1 MVNQRDTSISK
12 LLLLPDPSRSP
23 KIEWRNDLFVNI
35 VSTLI
40 VRREREHGRVVLQD
54 LKVPA
59 PLKKTRDH
67 KEHVRQW
74 ATPPPRNFPLS
85 YLSFPLSPRILTCI
99 GGAVQCSFTPSFSPA
114 FVKRTNFST
123 TQEKDYPEWLFSLS
137 LNPDW
142 RGFPKIFFF
151 PSHFITL
158 KLLFSLLLPDLHYIW
173 SGNIRMRKQQ
183 KMSPETTQAIKRCIY
198 EWINQPNAIVQIIRR
213 SIKYFKVLSRY
224 ETYFYWDAIIQ
235 EAMVASSI
243 KVLLLK
249 WNYHY
254 IYIFIYTYN
263 HSIDIII
270 YHTQRG
276 EGKLK
281 RISVIVQLS

>member
-23 KIEWRNDLFVNI
+23 KIERRNDLFVNI

-40 VRREREHGRVVLQD
+40 VRREREHGRVLQH

-74 ATPPPRNFPLS
+74 ATPPPRNFLS
-85 YLSFPLSPRILTCI
+85 AIYLFLSPRILTCI
-99 GGAVQCSFTPSFSPA
+99 GGAVQCSFTPSFSLA

-123 TQEKDYPEWLFSLS
+123 TEEKDYPEWLFSLS

-151 PSHFITL
+151 FFLSHFITL
-158 KLLFSLLLPDLHYIW
+158 KLLFSLLMPDLHYIR

-183 KMSPETTQAIKRCIY
+183 KMMPDTTQAIKRCIY
-198 EWINQPNAIVQIIRR
+198 EWINQLNAIVQIIRR
-213 SIKYFKVLSRY
+213 SIKYLKV
-224 ETYFYWDAIIQ
+224 
-235 EAMVASSI
+235 SSI
-243 KVLLLK
+243 HETFLLRCHCSGCQF
-249 WNYHY
+249 N
-254 IYIFIYTYN
+254 
-263 HSIDIII
+263 
-270 YHTQRG
+270 
-276 EGKLK
+276 
-281 RISVIVQLS
+281 